1 MHPSLLPKKIW
12 LNFVRWWGKFAKLI
26 RRPEYRKRSYF
37 EISQGVRFPPFY
49 QAYTFE
55 SKKWSL
61 KNYLEFLEWSFCNL
75 EIVYCY
81 HQGFIHSTKKD
92 NFLVF
97 STESEKE
104 YSNKHGAWKCIT
116 EKWKAEVGNDVKLN
130 VI

>member
-1 MHPSLLPKKIW
+1 M
-12 LNFVRWWGKFAKLI
+12 

-37 EISQGVRFPPFY
+37 EITQGVRFPPFY

-61 KNYLEFLEWSFCNL
+61 KNYLEFLERSFFNL

-81 HQGFIHSTKKD
+81 HQGFIQQKD

-104 YSNKHGAWKCIT
+104 YSNKHGA
-116 EKWKAEVGNDVKLN
+116 
-130 VI
+130 

>member
-1 MHPSLLPKKIW
+1 MPKQASQPPAKKIW

-26 RRPEYRKRSYF
+26 RRPEYQKKSYF
-37 EISQGVRFPPFY
+37 EISQGVRLPPFY

-61 KNYLEFLEWSFCNL
+61 KNYLEFLERSFCNL

-81 HQGFIHSTKKD
+81 HQGFIHSTKKV

-97 STESEKE
+97 STESKKE
-104 YSNKHGAWKCIT
+104 YSNKHGA
-116 EKWKAEVGNDVKLN
+116 
-130 VI
+130 